1 MSVKYIGKFEKIKI
15 KITLNSVA
23 FPLAMYHQPYSLNVY
38 RKRRLK
44 EATMHDKIVA
54 IRNKLELKH
63 ERNPTPNCLARV
75 A

>member
-23 FPLAMYHQPYSLNVY
+23 FPLAMYHLLLNVY